1 VSDDQA
7 ADQAPVSPESRGSW
21 QDGRRRTRR
30 RRRATRGFIISLV
43 LVLALIGSVAGYVE
57 YLNHQIHRVKVRDLV
72 KAAAKGPEQ
81 GDENILLVGST
92 TRCGLKQQNPVF
104 GLCSQGINGVNSDV
118 IMILHLDPTNKR
130 AAILS
135 IPRDLLV
142 PNARTTGF
150 NKIDAALYQG
160 PTQLVDAIEE
170 DFGIPIQHYVE
181 LNFDS
186 FMGVVNA
193 LGGVKMYFPMPV
205 YDAFSQLNIPTA
217 GCQYLNGFEALA
229 LVRARHLQYK
239 PPSVE
244 TSDHAFWPYDPQ
256 SDLSRIQRDHEFL
269 RVLASTVAKK
279 GLGNPFTDRSLLAA
293 VAPQLQV
300 DSGLTLTG
308 MVSLLLD
315 FHSDNPYSAP
325 ELTIPVGVIDSQ
337 SYSFNGIDY
346 GSAEFASEPQ
356 DAQAVDEVLGVGPD
370 TNTMSGSKLPAPSS
384 ITVSVENGTGA
395 YNQASQTAAALQAL
409 GYKVV
414 GATDAPQQ
422 NPVAETFVE
431 YSSKAAEPAAE
442 QVAHSMSGAVIMAY
456 EPSADGA
463 EVTVVTGSDFTVNA
477 PPSPSGAESG
487 SSPSSSSS
495 ASSASGSGESSSA
508 GSSVLAPTA
517 SNPPLAPFDPRSCTA
532 TGGEGK

>member
-325 ELTIPVGVIDSQ
+325 QLTLPVVLNTES
-337 SYSFNGIDY
+337 SYSYGGINY
-346 GSAEFASEPQ
+346 GSVEFASQPQ
-356 DAQAVDEVLGVGPD
+356 DTQAIDAALGINASTDSLTG
-370 TNTMSGSKLPAPSS
+370 GSLPAPSS
-384 ITVSVENGTGA
+384 ITVSVENGTGT
-395 YNQASQTAAALQAL
+395 YDQAGRTARALQAL

-414 GATDAPQQ
+414 GTGNAPIA
-422 NPVAETFVE
+422 NPVAETTVE
-431 YSSKAAEPAAE
+431 YSSISAEPAAE
-442 QVAHSMSGAVIMAY
+442 QVAHSLTGAVVMARK
-456 EPSADGA
+456 PTANGA
-463 EVTVVTGSDFTVNA
+463 QVTVVTGSGFSVN
-477 PPSPSGAESG
+477 PP
-487 SSPSSSSS
+487 
-495 ASSASGSGESSSA
+495 ASSASGK
-508 GSSVLAPTA
+508 APTSRSSGSA
-517 SNPPLAPFDPRSCTA
+517 VLTAPTSADPPLAAFDPRACPSS
-532 TGGEGK
+532 